1 MTPNKKLIIRDIN
14 MEIVVDGD
22 DPFRASTSVDD
33 PFVASTIVDDSFG
46 ASTNVNDPISQTKKY
61 EKPEFNIAI
70 MGNILS
76 GKCTLLNA
84 IFGKTYND
92 MKTHR
97 TTMIPSQYKMTKL
110 DEVEMAILQDKNNK
124 LNEKYTGDTPWNG
137 IEVPTFVVSIP
148 EQFIKMSKYLDISIY
163 DIPGLNDQKIKDI
176 YYKWVSDNTQNFDII
191 YLLFDINSGLD
202 TSDEIELLQLV
213 CGMMSSND
221 RLKTIILVN
230 KCDTLVTMPDGTY
243 RMEDEHSDIFE
254 KQMIPMI
261 DSEMK
266 SYTINKKRYKIM
278 PFCSRMIYIYR
289 THNNLNLKE
298 KINIITVLK
307 NTDNFKELNDLGYL
321 NFKHLEEIMIND
333 VGKIKWNKMTNEQK
347 IKRFEKILDIND
359 ALDEKENYNVL
370 KVISGMA
377 GENLLYEST
386 IKFMNNTE
394 IIKNIIFHLLCN
406 SDPYEN
412 IMKIKNFKNIKVS
425 NKLIK
430 NIEFQKKLVRKAL
443 QNIKI
448 DENIFKYT
456 QWR

>member
-14 MEIVVDGD
+14 MEIVVDGN
-22 DPFRASTSVDD
+22 
-33 PFVASTIVDDSFG
+33 DSFG
-46 ASTNVNDPISQTKKY
+46 ASTSVNYPFVASTSVNYPISQTKKY

-124 LNEKYTGDTPWNG
+124 LNEKYTGDTPWDG

-213 CGMMSSND
+213 CRMMSSNEIFKKYTLIVAINNNKTVKWELYKKD
-221 RLKTIILVN
+221 GINTERLI
-230 KCDTLVTMPDGTY
+230 
-243 RMEDEHSDIFE
+243 EF
-254 KQMIPMI
+254 
-261 DSEMK
+261 
-266 SYTINKKRYKIM
+266 
-278 PFCSRMIYIYR
+278 
-289 THNNLNLKE
+289 LKE
-298 KINIITVLK
+298 LLK
-307 NTDNFKELNDLGYL
+307 NTK
-321 NFKHLEEIMIND
+321 
-333 VGKIKWNKMTNEQK
+333 
-347 IKRFEKILDIND
+347 
-359 ALDEKENYNVL
+359 
-370 KVISGMA
+370 
-377 GENLLYEST
+377 
-386 IKFMNNTE
+386 NN
-394 IIKNIIFHLLCN
+394 
-406 SDPYEN
+406 
-412 IMKIKNFKNIKVS
+412 
-425 NKLIK
+425 
-430 NIEFQKKLVRKAL
+430 
-443 QNIKI
+443 
-448 DENIFKYT
+448 
-456 QWR
+456 